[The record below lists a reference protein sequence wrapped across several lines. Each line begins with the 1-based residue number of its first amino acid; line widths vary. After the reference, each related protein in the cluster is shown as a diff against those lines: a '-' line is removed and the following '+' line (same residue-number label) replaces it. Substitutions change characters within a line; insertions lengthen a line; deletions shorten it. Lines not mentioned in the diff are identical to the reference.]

1 MAKHL
6 QSRHGRSLFPLVHC
20 SLHPPLLKVLNQRL
34 PLLAWSVIIDHLEVS
49 ARCRGEKDWWKWMT
63 RVSRCL
69 FLAVVH
75 LHRWNVIIREA
86 GKGNGFLYLAH
97 PVGGEG
103 GEEVEEETVPP
114 PAKPQP
120 GHQSYH
126 FLVCSVSFNALKK
139 IIWPTNVGCHAYA
152 LLMQSL
158 QIYCENL
165 IVTLKYSRGRE
176 AGGERDPKRWIQGW
190 VDASEAESERRSK
203 NLPESLISRF
213 ESIHVFPVV
222 QAICGWGR
230 MSVEAAAASSSG
242 TKCQQDYF
250 DPIRCFFEQWLL

>member
-1 MAKHL
+1 MAFCTWPTL
-6 QSRHGRSLFPLVHC
+6 LV
-20 SLHPPLLKVLNQRL
+20 V
-34 PLLAWSVIIDHLEVS
+34 
-49 ARCRGEKDWWKWMT
+49 RGE
-63 RVSRCL
+63 R
-69 FLAVVH
+69 
-75 LHRWNVIIREA
+75 RWRKRPSHHQPSHNLVTKVIIRL
-86 GKGNGFLYLAH
+86 F
-97 PVGGEG
+97 
-103 GEEVEEETVPP
+103 
-114 PAKPQP
+114 
-120 GHQSYH
+120 
-126 FLVCSVSFNALKK
+126 FFSFIQCFKK

-222 QAICGWGR
+222 EAICGW

>member
-1 MAKHL
+1 MAFYTWPTL
-6 QSRHGRSLFPLVHC
+6 LV
-20 SLHPPLLKVLNQRL
+20 V
-34 PLLAWSVIIDHLEVS
+34 
-49 ARCRGEKDWWKWMT
+49 RGE
-63 RVSRCL
+63 R
-69 FLAVVH
+69 
-75 LHRWNVIIREA
+75 RWRKRPSHHQPSHNLVTKVIIRL
-86 GKGNGFLYLAH
+86 FFF
-97 PVGGEG
+97 P
-103 GEEVEEETVPP
+103 
-114 PAKPQP
+114 
-120 GHQSYH
+120 
-126 FLVCSVSFNALKK
+126 VSFNALKK

-222 QAICGWGR
+222 EAICGW